1 MRRLENGDLRIHL
14 FFIDSSL
21 FLVCAW
27 NFFLRDEVGGIGR
40 TQGRR
45 GFSVGES
52 APRSA
57 LEEPL
62 ACEVKESEGT
72 KPWGPGAW
80 QMVLKR

>member
-1 MRRLENGDLRIHL
+1 M
-14 FFIDSSL
+14 
-21 FLVCAW
+21 
-27 NFFLRDEVGGIGR
+27 
-40 TQGRR
+40 
-45 GFSVGES
+45 GES

-80 QMVLKR
+80 QMVLKRWGVEEDHLLLCVLKPLLDRCMKTNHKGPLWGGGPA